1 MKHSRN
7 QEKGVQ
13 NPSSVTRRKPSG
25 SRAAMLPRPPPAWRT
40 MGTATTREVT
50 IITKSTASVLT
61 TDRSPPLVRQMT
73 SSRQMIRQKVMLN
86 PVMVYRTAQAMV
98 N

>member
-25 SRAAMLPRPPPAWRT
+25 SRAAMLPQA
-40 MGTATTREVT
+40 A
-50 IITKSTASVLT
+50 ASVEDDG
-61 TDRSPPLVRQMT
+61 DRHH
-73 SSRQMIRQKVMLN
+73 
-86 PVMVYRTAQAMV
+86 
-98 N
+98 